1 MDENNLQLQAYNLVQ
16 KIVTIENESN
26 KESYES
32 WKGSSSH
39 LNVIDLSDKYI
50 DSPVIVK
57 QYFSDLSDY
66 KIYVMINN
74 IKYGFI
80 ENDYKPFFKLVYD
93 ISEWNDIHSKVSIEY
108 LKEKVLKWIVDIYI
122 NNVSIIDLFVS
133 LDSSITKDVNKYKY
147 CFPILNIDIEK
158 EFSIGEST
166 IKFFSNEYFDEFYES
181 KKLEQEDYSK
191 DNFDK
196 LYRKYQGQVFVQIEV
211 LAESKKAELIA
222 YEKSCFVVDILKLC
236 CPTIQFPTE
245 VCYLELE
252 SRMPFSYDFIR
263 FKNDNIY
270 DFSMTT
276 KVNRSQMLPFDSELV
291 TGFKPYFDEFGKLLD
306 IKYNSNLEKLVKNSI
321 IFYSKCISEIDIHLR
336 ISQLIMIIE
345 SIFLLDEDK
354 YKMENKCKRRF
365 LDFSFGSRNNT
376 EKLNFNDI
384 LTDMYQIR
392 HKMTH
397 KSIRIFIDFSKV
409 RIFQM
414 EIINLLFLL
423 LKNGDR
429 FESKE
434 SLIIFLDE
442 NL

>member
-39 LNVIDLSDKYI
+39 LNVMDLSDNYI

-74 IKYGFI
+74 MKYGFV

-108 LKEKVLKWIVDIYI
+108 LKEKVLRWIVDIYI
-122 NNVSIIDLFVS
+122 NNVSSIDLFVS
-133 LDSSITKDVNKYKY
+133 LDRSIAKDVNNYKY

-158 EFSIGEST
+158 EFNIGEST
-166 IKFFSNEYFDEFYES
+166 IKFFSNEYFDEFYKS

-222 YEKSCFVVDILKLC
+222 YEKSCFIVDILKLC
-236 CPTIQFPTE
+236 SPTIQFPTE

-263 FKNDNIY
+263 FKNDDVY

-276 KVNRSQMLPFDSELV
+276 KINRSQMLPFDNELV

-306 IKYNSNLEKLVKNSI
+306 MKYNSSLEKLVKNSV
-321 IFYSKCISEIDIHLR
+321 IFYSKCISEMDIHLR

-365 LDFSFGSRNNT
+365 LDFSFESRNT
-376 EKLNFNDI
+376 EKFNFNDI

-409 RIFQM
+409 RTFQV

-423 LKNGDR
+423 LKNGNR